1 MKQFLLI
8 FLIAISY
15 SVTGQ
20 VGIGTATPV
29 TDLQVEA
36 STSLGP
42 GEFNGIMVPRV
53 SNIPSPAAPAGTII
67 YLDTVDGSNPIGFY
81 FSNGSAYQN
90 VTDLSSGTAAFFDS
104 GTTTNATATTSEIF
118 RSGRTRFG
126 NDGVPA
132 SVVSIENQGALA
144 SEDRTTLSITNRHSS
159 SALSSN
165 TFSINVNNTSSARG
179 NKVGI
184 NNEISSSGDGT
195 HIGLNNLT
203 EINSSSTATSYGI
216 NNNIDTGSTSAGTIY
231 GIRTVSGNSTSTGVR
246 YGIYSQAINDGSS
259 NAYSGYFSGD
269 RFAIRNEADTDGYE
283 LPTVDGTAGQVLTT
297 DGSGNASW
305 QNEADASAT
314 NEGVLTVDN
323 SGVNTATIT
332 SNTTG
337 SETATI
343 TGGNGITVSEVSNS
357 ITISPTIRP
366 FSTIQLYTQHDG
378 TGYVINNTS
387 GQNINLTNA
396 ALEPTLY
403 NSLGNIEIKMV
414 VRYRNNNASTANF
427 QLRSTTT
434 TTDNFPITSSSA
446 WTYSNTFDDGFGN
459 TETIATSPWEPFNAG
474 LSAQDIKLH
483 SWVGSNNIALRNVY
497 ILIRSQ

>member
-15 SVTGQ
+15 SVTAQ

-144 SEDRTTLSITNRHSS
+144 SEDRITLSITNRHSS

-165 TFSINVNNTSSARG
+165 TYSINVNNTSSARG

-297 DGSGNASW
+297 DGAGMVSW
-305 QNEADASAT
+305 
-314 NEGVLTVDN
+314 G
-323 SGVNTATIT
+323 
-332 SNTTG
+332 
-337 SETATI
+337 
-343 TGGNGITVSEVSNS
+343 
-357 ITISPTIRP
+357 
-366 FSTIQLYTQHDG
+366 
-378 TGYVINNTS
+378 
-387 GQNINLTNA
+387 
-396 ALEPTLY
+396 
-403 NSLGNIEIKMV
+403 
-414 VRYRNNNASTANF
+414 NNASDFVRADSDGGSTLTIVNPNVGDTNDDWADVIFDNETTPSSNYDNTNGVYTAPVDGIYNVKASVTSDFDTTDTFRFGIVLVVDGDGGNDSYTFYEQVEFSHSGNGRVTRNLNTNISLSQNANVKIQFLMPDSYANF
-427 QLRSTTT
+427 TVDEFGPRTNLV
-434 TTDNFPITSSSA
+434 IT
-446 WTYSNTFDDGFGN
+446 
-459 TETIATSPWEPFNAG
+459 
-474 LSAQDIKLH
+474 KL
-483 SWVGSNNIALRNVY
+483 
-497 ILIRSQ
+497 

>member
-203 EINSSSTATSYGI
+203 EINSSSSATSYGI

-246 YGIYSQAINDGSS
+246 YGIYSQAINDGSN

-283 LPTVDGTAGQVLTT
+283 LPTVDGSAGQVLTT

-305 QNEADASAT
+305 GNPIATNTSLNLASYSGGPSGSAT
-314 NEGVLTVDN
+314 PIDN
-323 SGVNTATIT
+323 GSYLNL
-332 SNTTG
+332 SPTTG
-337 SETATI
+337 NQEFLLPEPT
-343 TGGNGITVSEVSNS
+343 TVPGRMYILRNISNS
-357 ITISPTIRP
+357 ENAVI
-366 FSTIQLYTQHDG
+366 YTPNPG
-378 TGYVINNTS
+378 GEFYAS
-387 GQNINLTNA
+387 
-396 ALEPTLY
+396 
-403 NSLGNIEIKMV
+403 NS
-414 VRYRNNNASTANF
+414 
-427 QLRSTTT
+427 
-434 TTDNFPITSSSA
+434 SSSA
-446 WTYSNTFDDGFGN
+446 GFNITMDANSNTKTIYVISDGMNWTFG
-459 TETIATSPWEPFNAG
+459 SYGF
-474 LSAQDIKLH
+474 
-483 SWVGSNNIALRNVY
+483 
-497 ILIRSQ
+497 